1 MFKRPFTAICQ
12 RHGQTKAI
20 AVDVPDG
27 KDLAFESAKEQL
39 PHENI
44 IALIPGQH
52 APNVYT
58 YDVKRTG
65 PDSDFCASS
74 PGGPWPTNLPPGF

>member
-12 RHGQTKAI
+12 KYGRTKAI

-27 KDLAFESAKEQL
+27 RDKALEVAKEQL
-39 PHENI
+39 PDENI
-44 IALIPGQH
+44 IALIPGLH
-52 APNVYT
+52 ARNTYT
-58 YDVKRTG
+58 YDACPPKEKAV
-65 PDSDFCASS
+65 D

>member
-1 MFKRPFTAICQ
+1 MFRRPFTAICQ
-12 RHGQTKAI
+12 KYGQTKAI

-27 KDLAFESAKEQL
+27 KDKALESAKEQL
-39 PHENI
+39 PDENI

-58 YDVKRTG
+58 YDAKPVKKE
-65 PDSDFCASS
+65 SS
-74 PGGPWPTNLPPGF
+74 QGGPWPENLPPGF

>member
-12 RHGQTKAI
+12 KYGETKAI

-27 KDLAFESAKEQL
+27 KDKALESAKEQL
-39 PHENI
+39 PDENI

-58 YDVKRTG
+58 YDTESQKSVKKV
-65 PDSDFCASS
+65 SNQS
-74 PGGPWPTNLPPGF
+74 GPWPENLPPGF

>member
-12 RHGQTKAI
+12 KYGRTKAI

-27 KDLAFESAKEQL
+27 RDKAIEAAKEQL
-39 PHENI
+39 PDEII

-58 YDVKRTG
+58 YNAEPSPPV
-65 PDSDFCASS
+65 S
-74 PGGPWPTNLPPGF
+74 PGGPWPENLPPGF

>member
-12 RHGQTKAI
+12 KYGETKAI

-27 KDLAFESAKEQL
+27 KDKALESAKEQL
-39 PHENI
+39 PDENI

-52 APNVYT
+52 ARNIYT
-58 YDVKRTG
+58 YNAEGMANSKKPYPELGDV
-65 PDSDFCASS
+65 
-74 PGGPWPTNLPPGF
+74 WPTNLPPGF

>member
-12 RHGQTKAI
+12 KYGQTKAI

-27 KDLAFESAKEQL
+27 KDTAIAAAKEQL
-39 PHENI
+39 PDENI

-58 YDVKRTG
+58 YDAEPPK
-65 PDSDFCASS
+65 PAS
-74 PGGPWPTNLPPGF
+74 PGGPWPENLPPGF